1 MPGSQP
7 GGGEC
12 LRERAACAGVGR
24 WSPPCLQP
32 AGNCPVC
39 GSSAE
44 VPRVTRVGRESVPAK
59 EEQRGVSAQAGMGR
73 GSLVTRA
80 RPFGV
85 GTSAGGQTGE
95 PGEWVSTD
103 EQMQGKGASR
113 GVWQSCSRKQPRTWL
128 HFVLIHNVIVQAG
141 CLRAAG
147 PQTCCAWG
155 PPVGVPGGTCSV
167 CLKLCTE
174 AFAARVSDP
183 PCWKCRGQGRAAG

>member
-103 EQMQGKGASR
+103 EQMQGEGCLQGRLAVLLEEAAMDMVTLCSDPQRHRAGWLPEGSRPTNVLCLGASGGSSGR
-113 GVWQSCSRKQPRTWL
+113 HVLCVSEAL
-128 HFVLIHNVIVQAG
+128 HRSL
-141 CLRAAG
+141 
-147 PQTCCAWG
+147 CC
-155 PPVGVPGGTCSV
+155 
-167 CLKLCTE
+167 
-174 AFAARVSDP
+174 
-183 PCWKCRGQGRAAG
+183 QGFRPSMLEV